1 MDITFETAEGRFNY
15 RVAAILL
22 DGERI
27 LAMHDERSPYFYLP
41 GGRVRMGERAED
53 AVLREVREELG
64 IEARIVRPLWL
75 SQSFFNE
82 DVARVDY
89 HELCLYFLMDAT
101 GTDLLTRGDRFR
113 GPELRHVHDFE
124 WLPFPRLQE
133 EYFYP
138 LFLKT
143 EIFPLPE
150 QLTLRTDRE

>member
-1 MDITFETAEGRFNY
+1 MDITFETEEGRFNY
-15 RVAAILL
+15 RVCAVLL

-82 DVARVDY
+82 DVAHVDY
-89 HELCLYFLMDAT
+89 HELCLYFLVDASA
-101 GTDLLTRGDRFR
+101 TDLLTRGDRFR

-124 WLPFPRLQE
+124 WLPFERLKD

-143 EIFPLPE
+143 EIFHLPE

>member
-1 MDITFETAEGRFNY
+1 MDITFETEAGRFNY
-15 RVAAILL
+15 RVAAVLL

-64 IEARIVRPLWL
+64 IEARILRPLWL

-82 DVARVDY
+82 DVAHVDY
-89 HELCLYFLMDAT
+89 HELCLYFLVDASA
-101 GTDLLTRGDRFR
+101 TDLLTRGDRFR

-124 WLPFPRLQE
+124 WLPFERLKD

-143 EIFPLPE
+143 EIYRLPDG
-150 QLTLRTDRE
+150 LTLRTDRE